1 MIKLSG
7 FQRYFFKRLGWYLL
21 TFVVAISLN
30 FILPRLGPSNP
41 VDTIMHK
48 VHTPGMTSK
57 DYKKRYEEFMKKF
70 GLMDSDGKKTT
81 IISQFFTYVSTTLK
95 GDLGVSFA
103 KYPKTVWDIIK
114 SALPW
119 SLGLQIP
126 SIVLGYLLGNLLGA
140 LAAYKRGVYDRI
152 FYPFSLFLMS
162 VPYFCLGI
170 ILVYIFGIS
179 TQLFPS
185 SGGYA
190 MNLLPTFSMEY
201 FGSVLY
207 HYALPFLTM
216 VLVFVGGQ
224 AIGMRSMSIYELGT
238 DYVKY
243 AKMLGVKERTIIGY
257 VIRNAMLPQL
267 TGLALA
273 LGFAIGGALL
283 IEIVFS
289 YPGVGLALYTA
300 ILEMDYPVIQA
311 GVLIVT
317 VSLLIMNFIIDILI
331 GLLDPRVR
339 IAHEAREL

>member
-7 FQRYFFKRLGWYLL
+7 FQRYFLKRLGWYLL

-41 VDTIMHK
+41 VDTIMQR
-48 VHTPGMTSK
+48 VHTPGMTAK
-57 DYKKRYEEFMKKF
+57 DYKKRYEEFMVKF
-70 GLMDSDGKKTT
+70 GLMDKNGRKTSL
-81 IISQFFTYVSTTLK
+81 ISQFFTYVGTTLR

-103 KYPKTVWDIIK
+103 KYPKTVWDILK
-114 SALPW
+114 NALPW
-119 SLGLQIP
+119 SLGLQVP
-126 SIVLGYLLGNLLGA
+126 SIVLGYILGNILGA
-140 LAAYKRGVYDRI
+140 LAAYKRGVYDRV
-152 FYPFSLFLMS
+152 FYPLSLFLMS
-162 VPYFCLGI
+162 IPYFCLGI
-170 ILVYIFGIS
+170 VLVYVFGIAFEI
-179 TQLFPS
+179 FPP

-190 MNLLPTFSMEY
+190 MNLLPNFSLEY

-207 HYALPFLTM
+207 HYTLPFATM

-243 AKMLGVKERTIIGY
+243 AKMLGVRERTIVGY

-317 VSLLIMNFIIDILI
+317 VSLLVMNFMIDILI

-339 IAHEAREL
+339 IAHESREL

>member
-7 FQRYFFKRLGWYLL
+7 FQQYFLKRLGWYMV

-30 FILPRLGPSNP
+30 FILPRLGHSNP
-41 VDTIMHK
+41 VDTIMRK

-57 DYKKRYEEFMKKF
+57 EYKKRYEEFMVKF
-70 GLMDSDGKKTT
+70 GLMDENGKKTT
-81 IISQFFTYVSTTLK
+81 IVRQFFSYVGTTLK
-95 GDLGVSFA
+95 GDLGVSFT
-103 KYPKTVWDIIK
+103 KYPKSVWDILK
-114 SALPW
+114 TALPW
-119 SLGLQIP
+119 SLWLQIP
-126 SIVLGYLLGNLLGA
+126 SIVIGYILGNILGA
-140 LAAYKRGVYDRI
+140 LAAYKRGIYDKV
-152 FYPFSLFLMS
+152 FYPLSLFLMS

-170 ILVYIFGIS
+170 VLVYIFGIS
-179 TQLFPS
+179 LEIFPP

-190 MNLLPTFSMEY
+190 MDMMPSFS
-201 FGSVLY
+201 FAFFASVLY
-207 HYALPFLTM
+207 HYILPFMTM
-216 VLVFVGGQ
+216 VLVFIGGQ

-243 AKMLGVKERTIIGY
+243 AKMLGIKERTIVMY

-311 GVLIVT
+311 GILIVT
-317 VSLLIMNFIIDILI
+317 VSLLAMNFIIDILI

-339 IAHEAREL
+339 ISHESRVE

>member
-7 FQRYFFKRLGWYLL
+7 FQRYFFKRLLWYML

-30 FILPRLGPSNP
+30 FILPRLGQSNP
-41 VDTIMHK
+41 VDTIIRK

-57 DYKKRYEEFMKKF
+57 DYKKRYEEFMVKF
-70 GLMDSDGKKTT
+70 GLMDKNGKKTT
-81 IISQFFTYVSTTLK
+81 IISQFFAYVGTTLK

-103 KYPKTVWDIIK
+103 KYPKSVWDILK
-114 SALPW
+114 DALPW
-119 SLGLQIP
+119 SLGLQVP
-126 SIVLGYLLGNLLGA
+126 SIVLGYILGNLLGA
-140 LAAYKRGVYDRI
+140 LAAYKRGVYDKV

-170 ILVYIFGIS
+170 ILVYLFGIS
-179 TQLFPS
+179 LEIFPAN
-185 SGGYA
+185 GGYA
-190 MNLLPTFSMEY
+190 MDLIPSFSFEY
-201 FGSVLY
+201 FASVLY
-207 HYALPFLTM
+207 HYTLPFATM
-216 VLVFVGGQ
+216 VLVFIGGQ
-224 AIGMRSMSIYELGT
+224 AIGMRSMAIYELGT

-243 AKMLGVKERTIIGY
+243 AKMLGVRERTIVWY

-289 YPGVGLALYTA
+289 YPGVGMALYSA

-311 GVLIVT
+311 GILIVT
-317 VSLLIMNFIIDILI
+317 VSLLIMNFMIDILI

-339 IAHEAREL
+339 LAHESREM